1 LFNKKYSKNVESI
14 SEPVLNCLKAYSFP
28 GNVRELMNM
37 INSAIIVESSNQLKK
52 KSLPAYF
59 WENNHIQNLSQEAN
73 DDDVPCSLS
82 ELEKEHIHHVLK
94 FTNNNKTKAA
104 DILGISRVNLLAKIK
119 KYHLGNEH
127 YQIPDK

>member
-1 LFNKKYSKNVESI
+1 
-14 SEPVLNCLKAYSFP
+14 
-28 GNVRELMNM
+28 M

-59 WENNHIQNLSQEAN
+59 GENNHMPNLSQEEN

-82 ELEKEHIHHVLK
+82 ELEKEHIHSVLK
-94 FTNNNKTKAA
+94 FTNNNKTRAA

-119 KYHLGNEH
+119 KYHLANDTSKST
-127 YQIPDK
+127 PDKLEFNLGLFSTNVLLFQDQIN